1 MLTPEELRARPIGY
15 FGWKG
20 LRGFVPKGLHLVNQ
34 KFTCFTSTKVQ
45 ILTLMR
51 LPDVKGRR
59 LGGLGSTLED
69 VNYKDRKRIPYSGSD
84 DPDPK

>member
-1 MLTPEELRARPIGY
+1 M
-15 FGWKG
+15 
-20 LRGFVPKGLHLVNQ
+20 
-34 KFTCFTSTKVQ
+34 
-45 ILTLMR
+45 LMR

-84 DPDPK
+84 PDASSLPSDPDPK